1 LPRDGRTLATR
12 LGGYE
17 PARQRRRVA
26 PEQGTRQGPQRDLT
40 QQLVSSARIAVNV
53 AFSAQMRQEPSIVI
67 KPLSGSPMVA
77 RVEGGIGMTSV
88 LAEKT
93 CTPCRGGTPPL
104 TVEEAEAY
112 RVQAPEWLLR
122 DETTRIERTDR
133 FRNFGDAFAFV
144 RSAGNLPKQN
154 FIILISALDGAMLPS
169 RCAPKRSEV
178 WYEND
183 FIMAVKLDRLAG
195 EISTPDNQASNS
207 GGHRMPDSAY

>member
-1 LPRDGRTLATR
+1 LRRSKALGKARSVTSRSSWCLPNSGERGILSPAEARTQYSDKT
-12 LGGYE
+12 
-17 PARQRRRVA
+17 
-26 PEQGTRQGPQRDLT
+26 PQW
-40 QQLVSSARIAVNV
+40 V
-53 AFSAQMRQEPSIVI
+53 PWW
-67 KPLSGSPMVA
+67 PG
-77 RVEGGIGMTSV
+77 VEGGIGMTSV

-122 DETTRIERTDR
+122 DETTRIERTYR

-144 RSAGNLPKQN
+144 RSAGELAEAEFHHPD
-154 FIILISALDGAMLPS
+154 ISFGWGYATVSLRTKKIRGLH
-169 RCAPKRSEV
+169 
-178 WYEND
+178 END

-195 EISTPDNQASNS
+195 EISTADHQASNS

>member
-1 LPRDGRTLATR
+1 LRRSKALGKARSVTSRSSWCLPNSGERGILSPDEARTQYSDKT
-12 LGGYE
+12 
-17 PARQRRRVA
+17 
-26 PEQGTRQGPQRDLT
+26 PQW
-40 QQLVSSARIAVNV
+40 V
-53 AFSAQMRQEPSIVI
+53 PWW
-67 KPLSGSPMVA
+67 PG
-77 RVEGGIGMTSV
+77 VEGGIGMTSV